1 MTTDDPQPVWR
12 GRFREAWHG
21 FRRWRR
27 VRPFRGGLLT
37 ALAGLEILGTTQ
49 RSLGSPTLSAVPL
62 PAEPTSVEAGPVE
75 PVRAD
80 AGLVS
85 AAVDPAEPV
94 PAVPSGTRPATAMPA
109 AESMHCDARPRDLR
123 PYVVLPVLLGLAA
136 AVALAAPG
144 PTPVR
149 AVAPPTPA
157 CPSTAP
163 GQGGTQ
169 PAPSGTPGGT
179 RPAPSGTPGAFP
191 APTGTPGATPAPTAP
206 GPFPSTG
213 GGRDAVRDILDGT
226 GDLVDGGRR
235 DDEEVARRATPS
247 ATPSVR
253 PTAVPSVR
261 PTATATA
268 TGRPAVPGQGCVP
281 ASPQPSRPGQVA
293 AGRPLPRIAADPGQ
307 PVVAAV
313 PSKLTG
319 SKVTMD
325 GLRFEGVV
333 DLPTADGSLKA
344 LKFTMDRAVTD
355 DFLLRA
361 PAPAGRTMRFA
372 TDRLTVQGDV
382 AFYATRFVG
391 RLLGVKITLTP
402 DLPFP
407 DGLPITS
414 PVPIAFTEPAMELAF
429 VNSDTLTARP
439 ALELT
444 LS

>member
-1 MTTDDPQPVWR
+1 MQD
-12 GRFREAWHG
+12 RF
-21 FRRWRR
+21 
-27 VRPFRGGLLT
+27 
-37 ALAGLEILGTTQ
+37 
-49 RSLGSPTLSAVPL
+49 
-62 PAEPTSVEAGPVE
+62 
-75 PVRAD
+75 
-80 AGLVS
+80 
-85 AAVDPAEPV
+85 EPV
-94 PAVPSGTRPATAMPA
+94 PAVPTGAVPAATRPANAMPA
-109 AESMHCDARPRDLR
+109 AGSMRCDARLRDAR

-157 CPSTAP
+157 CPTTTP

-179 RPAPSGTPGAFP
+179 RPAPTGTPGALP
-191 APTGTPGATPAPTAP
+191 GPTGTPGATRAPTGTPGATRAPTGTPGATRAPTGTPGATPVPTAP
-206 GPFPSTG
+206 GPFSLTG
-213 GGRDAVRDILDGT
+213 GGRHAVRDILDGIS
-226 GDLVDGGRR
+226 DLVDGDRH
-235 DDEEVARRATPS
+235 DDEEVARRGTPTVAPS
-247 ATPSVR
+247 VRPSTVPGVRPTVTPSVR
-253 PTAVPSVR
+253 PSTTPSVRPSAVPSVR
-261 PTATATA
+261 PSASA

-281 ASPQPSRPGQVA
+281 VSPQPSRPGQVV

-361 PAPAGRTMRFA
+361 PAPTGRTMRFA

-402 DLPFP
+402 ALPFP

-414 PVPIAFTEPAMELAF
+414 PVPITFTEPAMELAF
-429 VNSDTLTARP
+429 VDSDTLTATP
-439 ALELT
+439 ALKLT